1 MPSRRERNINVS
13 PAHRVKTTL
22 IRHSLALNPNSAVAG
37 LDFPI
42 AFSRG
47 TSWRLSPSS
56 GTTARLQTGS
66 TSRS

>member
-1 MPSRRERNINVS
+1 M
-13 PAHRVKTTL
+13 
-22 IRHSLALNPNSAVAG
+22 ALNPNSAVAG

-42 AFSRG
+42 AFFRG

-66 TSRS
+66 